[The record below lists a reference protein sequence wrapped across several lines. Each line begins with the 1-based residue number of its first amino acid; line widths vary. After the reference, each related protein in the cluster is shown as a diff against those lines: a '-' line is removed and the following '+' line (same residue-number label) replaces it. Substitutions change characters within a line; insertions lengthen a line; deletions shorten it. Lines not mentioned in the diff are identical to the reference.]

1 MIRVL
6 VVEDSPTVRMLLV
19 SLLDEDPE
27 IQVVGQATTG
37 RQAVALVI
45 ELQPDLVTMDV
56 LMPDMDGLEATRQ
69 IMAHRPTPILIVT
82 AHAESDEMNVAFEAM
97 KAGALDMVAKPPGI
111 AASEDTPWGREL
123 LAKVKTLADVHP
135 KPVPHG
141 QGGER

>member
-19 SLLDEDPE
+19 RLLDEDPQ

-37 RQAVALVI
+37 RQAVELVI

-56 LMPDMDGLEATRQ
+56 VVPDMDGLEATRE
-69 IMAHRPTPILIVT
+69 IMAQRPTPILIVT
-82 AHAESDEMNVAFEAM
+82 AHADSDEMNMAFEAM

-111 AASEDTPWGREL
+111 GEAEDTAWGREL
-123 LAKVKTLADVHP
+123 LAKVKILADVRP
-135 KPVPHG
+135 KPVPNG
-141 QGGER
+141 